1 MKSLLNRLRLQS
13 DLLPRF
19 LGWAVPACPF
29 FLEPVLVTAYTA
41 LFWAIAAPPR
51 KAVQANIR
59 VLHPQMPA
67 PAVWWGSFRV
77 FLNFAWT
84 CVDAE
89 RARDGAGAFHWEVDG
104 AERFDQASAL
114 DSGLLLL
121 TAHMGNYDVAA
132 AAFADRFGKKVHAV
146 REPEPTEELQNF
158 RRAELAR
165 NAGDSLAIAY
175 NTAEGMLGIDLIR
188 ALGNGEVVAIQGDRV
203 MFDVSPTFC
212 PFDQNGD
219 NVRLRVPVGPFVLA
233 MTARVPILPLFVIRT
248 GMRSYRILCGETF
261 DCVRTSRD
269 KQADLDRAVA
279 HWGHVLEKVVRPH
292 WDQWFVFE
300 PAFAVEPPSG
310 ILSGLG

>member
-1 MKSLLNRLRLQS
+1 MKSLFNRLRLQS

-19 LGWAVPACPF
+19 LAWAVPACPF

-51 KAVQANIR
+51 RAVQSNIR
-59 VLHPQMPA
+59 ALHPEMAA
-67 PAVWWGSFRV
+67 PAVWWGSVRV

-89 RARDGAGAFHWEVDG
+89 RARGGAGAFHWEVEG
-104 AERFDQASAL
+104 VERFDQAAEL

-121 TAHMGNYDVAA
+121 TAHMGNYDIAA

-146 REPEPTEELQNF
+146 RAPEPTEELQDF

-165 NAGDSLAIAY
+165 STGDSLAIAY
-175 NTAEGMLGIDLIR
+175 NTAEGLLGIDLIR
-188 ALGNGEVVAIQGDRV
+188 ALSNGEVVAIQGDRV
-203 MFDVSPTFC
+203 MFDVSPTLC
-212 PFDQNGD
+212 QLHEDAD
-219 NVRLRVPVGPFVLA
+219 KARLRVPIGPFVLA
-233 MTARVPILPLFVIRT
+233 MTARVPILPLFIVRT
-248 GMRSYRILCGETF
+248 GLRSYRILCGEMF
-261 DCVRTSRD
+261 DCLRTSRD

-279 HWGHVLEKVVRPH
+279 HWGSVLGNVVRPN

-300 PAFAVEPPSG
+300 SAFEVE
-310 ILSGLG
+310 LD